1 MNVSRLD
8 VLRQSLKQNPG
19 DEFTRYL
26 VALELVKLNQ
36 MAEAFTHFEI
46 LAQKHP
52 DYLPTYYQYAVA
64 LQKEGRIDRAREVFQ
79 MGIKVAEK
87 AGDGHAKSEL
97 LQALNEIEG

>member
-1 MNVSRLD
+1 MNASRLD
-8 VLRQSLKQNPG
+8 ILLQSLEPNPG

-36 MAEAFTHFEI
+36 MAEAFMHFEI

-52 DYLPTYYQYAVA
+52 EYLPTYYQYAVA
-64 LQKEGRIDRAREVFQ
+64 LQKEGRIDSAREIFQ

-87 AGDGHAKSEL
+87 AGDGHTKSEL
-97 LQALNEIEG
+97 LQALDEIDG